1 MANTGRTGFMEIVN
15 SNIYIPF
22 STASNYD
29 MVLRTDQIQQD
40 MFLGNGS
47 NSSNLPS
54 IIFSS
59 NNFGIGNG
67 MITPGISNRIWD
79 FSGTISDT
87 SLKPG
92 PVGQNF
98 ISGSNITVSPLSP
111 FSNINNEGSIYLPGI
126 TGNYLT
132 LPQPTTTAL
141 TDMTI
146 EAWVYQTTNPP
157 IVSLT
162 LPYLIGNMNFTI
174 GGPGSAYWSFGI
186 NPNNQIAFYGG
197 TGVQVNITG
206 SNITNNTWN
215 HIAIC
220 YSNAGKSAQLFL
232 NGNVQTLIVSGGSGN
247 STTTGVFPYGLSN
260 YNTLPLMIGQLYN
273 VSLNAYVANLRVV
286 NNVLYT
292 SSFTP
297 STYPLQ
303 VWGSNNTQL
312 LLRAPLY
319 NPIEHINSIHTYDS
333 LRAHCLPS
341 DAMIYADCYGTNLP
355 NLSGTA
361 APLFDSNITKSIV
374 FNRTNSEYI
383 SFAPQTINIA
393 TKGFTVI
400 SKIMFT
406 SNIANWER
414 IIDFGNGAGNNN
426 ILFARP
432 STFNML
438 AFNFSCN
445 NCTTTQF
452 YSSNVLFQNIINVC
466 VARYDPYDSGGTS
479 TIWLNGS
486 NIASSNQ
493 MSTSAVN
500 SIQLGDDRTAN
511 NMYVGKSEWA
521 DAYLN
526 ANIYNLA
533 VYNRALTDKEII
545 DASMALNS
553 PPNLPNQSTVEIG
566 SASGKPALTVK
577 NDGTL
582 QIAGPINATNN
593 QSYYPMDYGAC
604 NLCISGGIIGNVPSV
619 TMSPFNTTS
628 EGSLY
633 LSTSNYIT
641 IPNTVFS
648 TNWWLNGGFTCEAW
662 INYPTFSNVAYPTL
676 TNIPLSMG
684 NFSTIGQDSWS
695 FGATQSSNLGFF
707 YWNGVFNYITGS
719 NLMQANTWYH
729 IAVTCDNT
737 NIRIFQNGVLQNSAT
752 LSGTPLF
759 ISSNFTIGGN
769 YSAFSGIYNMYVTN
783 PRLVYGTALYTA
795 NFTPPTGPLGPASSG
810 TTALLL
816 RVPQN
821 PGRVL
826 IPKIG
831 GTTQVQQYPP
841 ASMNNYLTNIKNTSY
856 GTGYYI
862 ASDSGDGGGGNRQA
876 WCAFTLQN
884 IQSIGTWWSSY
895 GNYNTTTGIFAGTTS
910 TNDIYGNSYPGE
922 WLQIQLPVAINISAF
937 SILLSTNVARSPSI
951 FYLLGSKDGMNWKCI
966 FSRSNQTSWTQNAY
980 NTFSIQ
986 NISESYNYYRL
997 VAGAI
1002 QVTNDSFF
1010 SVAQL
1015 LLYGTQESINIT
1027 PDGQVGIGITQPIQ
1041 SLEVTNNA
1049 IINGNISA
1057 GNLGMFRNR
1066 VINGDM
1072 RFNQRGVTSSTIG
1085 TGTTTSYLHD
1095 RFGTE
1100 YSITTGGLTL
1110 SNIPLSVSDNPYQ
1123 YGFKNSF
1130 RTIASTACSSYGY
1143 ILPKTTIEGY
1153 NIVDFNW
1160 GTSFASP
1167 ITVSFWLRTSMASG
1181 NTVTLNI
1188 RNDGLTYSYNTNI
1201 NVSGS
1206 NIWQYVN
1213 TTVSPPPNGSTWN
1226 SANSRGIY
1234 LSIGGYQG
1242 TALQSSSNVW
1252 VNANNLGTT
1261 TTTNVW
1267 ATLNNFIEFTGL
1279 QLERGTIATPFDFRP
1294 YQIELQLCQRYSV
1307 VFNNAGG
1314 YFGTVY
1320 GNSLSGNANTKSVL
1334 IINLPQ
1340 CMRTIPSFINNNASI
1355 AYDMTGYSAATLAGL
1370 SSISGNGYSPYIAV
1384 IYSTTS
1390 LTQGYCAA
1398 GSFSSGS
1405 IEFIAEM

>member
-29 MVLRTDQIQQD
+29 MVLRTDLIQQD

-59 NNFGIGNG
+59 NNFGIGNN

-98 ISGSNITVSPLSP
+98 ISGSNISVSTLSP
-111 FSNINNEGSIYLPGI
+111 FSNINTEGSVYLPGI
-126 TGNYLT
+126 TGNYIT
-132 LPQPTTTAL
+132 LPQQTPTAL

-157 IVSLT
+157 IASLT

-220 YSNAGKSAQLFL
+220 YSVAGKSAQLFL

-341 DAMIYADCYGTNLP
+341 DTMIYADCYGTNLP
-355 NLSGTA
+355 NLSGSNT
-361 APLFDSNITKSIV
+361 PLFDSNITKSIV

-406 SNIANWER
+406 SNAGNWER

-432 STFNML
+432 SAFNML

-466 VARYDPYDSGGTS
+466 AARYDPYESGGTS

-500 SIQLGDDRTAN
+500 SIQLGNDRTVN
-511 NMYVGKSEWA
+511 YMYIGKSEWA

-545 DASMALNS
+545 DASIALNT

-593 QSYYPMDYGAC
+593 QGYYPIDYGTC

-633 LSTSNYIT
+633 LGGGTNSVSLSNAI
-641 IPNTVFS
+641 FS
-648 TNWWLNGGFTCEAW
+648 TNIGNGFTCETW
-662 INYPTFSNVAYPTL
+662 VNINGLPSVSGFYIYTHPSGAPSWGLGTH
-676 TNIPLSMG
+676 
-684 NFSTIGQDSWS
+684 STGVLYTS
-695 FGATQSSNLGFF
+695 L
-707 YWNGVFNYITGS
+707 WNGSSTQFVLGTTVLQS
-719 NLMQANTWYH
+719 NIWYH
-729 IAVTCDNT
+729 TAMTYDGT
-737 NIRIFQNGVLQNSAT
+737 NIRTFLNGNLQGTTTTAINYSGASVIK
-752 LSGTPLF
+752 LSY
-759 ISSNFTIGGN
+759 SSN
-769 YSAFSGIYNMYVTN
+769 IYITN
-783 PRLVYGTALYTA
+783 ARIVYGSALYTA
-795 NFTPPTGPLGPASSG
+795 NFTPPTGPLTPASSG

-821 PGRVL
+821 PGKVL
-826 IPKIG
+826 ISKIG

-841 ASMNNYLTNIKNTSY
+841 AAMNNYLTNIQNTSY
-856 GTGYYI
+856 GSGYYI

-884 IQSIGTWWSSY
+884 TQSISTWWSSY

-910 TNDIYGNSYPGE
+910 TNDIYGISYPGE
-922 WLQIQLPVAINISAF
+922 WLQIQLPLSINISAF
-937 SILLSTNVARSPSI
+937 SILLSTNTARSPSI

-980 NTFSIQ
+980 NTFNIQ

-997 VAGAI
+997 VTSAI
-1002 QVTNDSFF
+1002 QVTNDSFL

-1027 PDGQVGIGITQPIQ
+1027 PDGQVGIVITQPIQ
-1041 SLEVTNNA
+1041 SLEIEGNS

-1057 GNLGMFRNR
+1057 ENQSMFRNR
-1066 VINGDM
+1066 IINGDM
-1072 RFNQRGVTSSTIG
+1072 RINQRGVTSSNLG

-1100 YSITTGGLTL
+1100 YSINTGGLTL
-1110 SNIPLSVSDNPYQ
+1110 SNIPLSVSDTPYQ

-1130 RTIASTACSSYGY
+1130 RTIASTACSSSNY
-1143 ILPKTTIEGY
+1143 ILQKTTIEGY
-1153 NIVDFNW
+1153 NITDLNW
-1160 GTSFASP
+1160 GTSFGLP

-1181 NTVTLNI
+1181 NTVALTI
-1188 RNDGLTYSYNTNI
+1188 RNDAISYSYNTNI

-1213 TTVSPPPNGSTWN
+1213 TTISPPPNGSPWN
-1226 SANSRGIY
+1226 SVNSRGIY
-1234 LSIGGYQG
+1234 LSVGGYQG
-1242 TALQSSSNVW
+1242 VSLQSSSNVW
-1252 VNANNLGTT
+1252 VNANNMGTT

-1267 ATLNNFIEFTGL
+1267 ATLNNFVEFTGL
-1279 QLERGTIATPFDFRP
+1279 QLEKGTIATPFDFRP
-1294 YQIELQLCQRYSV
+1294 YQTELQLCQRYSV
-1307 VFNNAGG
+1307 VFSSASG
-1314 YFGTVY
+1314 YFGTIY
-1320 GNSLSGNANTKSVL
+1320 GNSLSGHPNAKTVL

-1340 CMRTIPSFINNNASI
+1340 CMRTIPSFVNN
-1355 AYDMTGYSAATLAGL
+1355 SAAVSYDLTNYTGGALAGL
-1370 SSISGNGYSPYIAV
+1370 SSISGANYSPYIAV
-1384 IYSTTS
+1384 LYSTTS

-1398 GSFSSGS
+1398 GVLNSGS
-1405 IEFIAEM
+1405 IEFLAEM